1 MATSNRI
8 RIMIS
13 SQCKAPF
20 PLKDPKAPR
29 LSEIRLE
36 LKQAIEAVDVFGE
49 KAFEVWINEVVPP
62 KGGRWDSWDTC
73 LQAVKDCD
81 ILLVLCNGNAGWAKA
96 GGDIGICHAELS
108 TGLSVAPGKVWLIS
122 LGNIP
127 CDNSPEGR
135 RNKRFQEYVALQSQ
149 FRGGEVQTVAELK
162 QRVNEALHEAV
173 IDLMQRGVREA
184 SRGKFHSGQALDWSR
199 LDFAGRQRE
208 IVRVLRDA
216 LLSRPS
222 ASEAGGN
229 LFLKLGGG
237 EVLFLAN
244 AIPAALSVGA
254 AKEMVGQPFLK
265 DHRLAP
271 ALTGKRS
278 GPVHVIGCHKGVT
291 ETQATRLLGFPD
303 AEVVGAPFGV
313 YVADGIQQIQLAFL
327 KDCRDE
333 ATTRHNVQ
341 RFLEWLE
348 QTGEA
353 THLTRRA
360 VSRAK
365 IVKAIAAELEPKP

>member
-1 MATSNRI
+1 
-8 RIMIS
+8 MIS
-13 SQCKAPF
+13 SQCKAPL

-149 FRGGEVQTVAELK
+149 FRGGEVQTVAEL
-162 QRVNEALHEAV
+162 
-173 IDLMQRGVREA
+173 
-184 SRGKFHSGQALDWSR
+184 
-199 LDFAGRQRE
+199 
-208 IVRVLRDA
+208 
-216 LLSRPS
+216 
-222 ASEAGGN
+222 
-229 LFLKLGGG
+229 
-237 EVLFLAN
+237 
-244 AIPAALSVGA
+244 
-254 AKEMVGQPFLK
+254 
-265 DHRLAP
+265 
-271 ALTGKRS
+271 
-278 GPVHVIGCHKGVT
+278 
-291 ETQATRLLGFPD
+291 
-303 AEVVGAPFGV
+303 
-313 YVADGIQQIQLAFL
+313 
-327 KDCRDE
+327 
-333 ATTRHNVQ
+333 
-341 RFLEWLE
+341 
-348 QTGEA
+348 
-353 THLTRRA
+353 
-360 VSRAK
+360 
-365 IVKAIAAELEPKP
+365 